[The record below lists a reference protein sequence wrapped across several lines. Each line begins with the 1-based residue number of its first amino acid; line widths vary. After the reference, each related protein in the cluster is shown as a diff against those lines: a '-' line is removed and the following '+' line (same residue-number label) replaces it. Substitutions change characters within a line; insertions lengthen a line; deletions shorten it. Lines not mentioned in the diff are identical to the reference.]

1 MSTTSAS
8 TGPAVVI
15 ARHPATAV
23 VTASGGDGLAHG
35 ILERTLFLREVRGA
49 TWHRLSPMVA
59 AEDEQAVAQRAV
71 ARLQAAGYQVLAD
84 EEFAT
89 PCTEDR
95 YVTTGRSIENLAE
108 RIRQTPTAGEVSE
121 LLDEVTAT
129 HDGILASLGNLLH
142 ALADVYKRLDGPSEW
157 PVAER
162 MHYLAD
168 WRLGPVAE
176 DLLRVRADLA
186 DRGAPP
192 GRRGPYAPPP
202 APPAPTSA
210 ASGRTR

>member
-1 MSTTSAS
+1 MSTTSAK
-8 TGPAVVI
+8 TGPAVVVT
-15 ARHPATAV
+15 RHPATAV

-35 ILERTLFLREVRGA
+35 ILERTLFLREVGGA
-49 TWHRLSPMVA
+49 TWHRLSPTVA
-59 AEDEQAVAQRAV
+59 AEDEQAAAQRAV

-108 RIRQTPTAGEVSE
+108 RIRQTPTAAEVSE
-121 LLDEVTAT
+121 LLDEVTAA

-142 ALADVYKRLDGPSEW
+142 ALADVYERLEGPSEW
-157 PVAER
+157 PFAER

-168 WRLGPVAE
+168 WRLGPVAA

-192 GRRGPYAPPP
+192 GRRGPHAPPH
-202 APPAPTSA
+202 APPVPTSA